1 MPADSVKRSAG
12 ITVSAIVAI
21 LGSIA
26 SLLLGMLMI
35 LTDVMRPSSSLPDQ
49 PASPIPTGVVVAI
62 MATFYCGFGLWG
74 IASASGLLRLKNWA
88 RLCFVIFGGLLAFF
102 SLCTAAGT
110 AIAAFVLPATTPL
123 PENVPQGLVTGVFV
137 FFAAGSLM
145 CLAIAIWW
153 LVYFNRATVKAAF
166 AAEAAGAAS
175 GPRQFPVAVS
185 IIAWVLIAGSVM
197 TAVQMLFSY
206 PLLIFGIVFR
216 GLAASLLLAIFAAV
230 GLAAGIGMLKRR
242 AEAHSL
248 AVGYCVFGILN
259 VASVIVLPGSFARMQ
274 DVIGE
279 TQGSQALA
287 LPADAMY
294 SFMVLGM
301 LIGLVATSGM
311 LWLLIRSRK
320 PFVDACRLPVE

>member
-49 PASPIPTGVVVAI
+49 PASPIPPGVVVAI

-110 AIAAFVLPATTPL
+110 AIAAFVLPATPL

-137 FFAAGSLM
+137 FVAASSLV

-153 LVYFNRATVKAAF
+153 LVYFNRATVIATF
-166 AAEAAGAAS
+166 AAEAAGGAS
-175 GPRQFPVAVS
+175 RPRQFPVAVS
-185 IIAWVLIAGSVM
+185 IIAWVLIAGSAM
-197 TAVQMLFSY
+197 TAIQMLFSY

-216 GLAASLLLAIFAAV
+216 GLVASLLLAIFAAV
-230 GLAAGIGMLKRR
+230 GIAAGIGMLKRR

-259 VASVIVLPGSFARMQ
+259 VASIIVLPGSFARMQ
-274 DVIGE
+274 DVIRE

-311 LWLLIRSRK
+311 LWLLIRWRK

>member
-12 ITVSAIVAI
+12 IIASAIVAI
-21 LGSIA
+21 LGGIA
-26 SLLLGMLMI
+26 SLLFGMLMI
-35 LTDVMRPSSSLPDQ
+35 LTDVMGPPSSLPDQ
-49 PASPIPTGVVVAI
+49 PASPIPPGVVLAI

-102 SLCTAAGT
+102 SLCMAAGS
-110 AIAAFVLPATTPL
+110 AIAAFVLPATPL
-123 PENVPQGLVTGVFV
+123 PENVPQGLVTGMSV
-137 FFAAGSLM
+137 FFAASSLM

-166 AAEAAGAAS
+166 AAEAGVAAS
-175 GPRQFPVAVS
+175 RPRQIPVAVS
-185 IIAWVLIAGSVM
+185 IIAWALIAGSAM
-197 TAVQMLFSY
+197 TAVQMFFSY
-206 PLLIFGIVFR
+206 PLLILGIVFR
-216 GLAASLLLAIFAAV
+216 GLAASLLVAIFAAV
-230 GLAAGIGMLKRR
+230 GLSAGIGMLKRR

-248 AVGYCVFGILN
+248 AVGYCAFGILN

-274 DVIGE
+274 DVIRE

-294 SFMVLGM
+294 PFLVLGM
-301 LIGLVATSGM
+301 LTGLVVTSGM
-311 LWLLIRSRK
+311 LWLLVRSRK

>member
-21 LGSIA
+21 LGSLA
-26 SLLLGMLMI
+26 SLLFGLLMI
-35 LTDVMRPSSSLPDQ
+35 LTEAMGSPSSLPDQ
-49 PASPIPTGVVVAI
+49 PASPIPPGVALAI

-88 RLCFVIFGGLLAFF
+88 RLCFVIFGGLLAFI
-102 SLCTAAGT
+102 SLCMAAGS
-110 AIAAFVLPATTPL
+110 AMAAFVLPATTPL
-123 PENVPQGLVTGVFV
+123 LESVPKGLVTGMLV
-137 FFAAGSLM
+137 FFAASSLM
-145 CLAIAIWW
+145 CLTIAIWW

-166 AAEAAGAAS
+166 EAEAAVAAS
-175 GPRQFPVAVS
+175 RQFPVAVS
-185 IIAWVLIAGSVM
+185 IIAWVLIAGSAM
-197 TAVQMLFSY
+197 TLVQMLFPY
-206 PLLIFGIVFR
+206 PLLIFGIVVR
-216 GLAASLLLAIFAAV
+216 GLAASLLLAISAAV
-230 GLAAGIGMLKRR
+230 GVAAGIGMLKRR

-274 DVIGE
+274 DVIRE
-279 TQGSQALA
+279 TQSSQALA
-287 LPADAMY
+287 FPADAMY
-294 SFMVLGM
+294 SFIVLGM
-301 LIGLVATSGM
+301 VIGLVATSGM